1 MGDGGGEGDGILC
14 KLNIVGP
21 SFSSTARVSGRLYGD
36 DGGEINLRGPSY

>member
-1 MGDGGGEGDGILC
+1 VGGGSDSDGILC

-21 SFSSTARVSGRLYGD
+21 SFSSTVCCSGD